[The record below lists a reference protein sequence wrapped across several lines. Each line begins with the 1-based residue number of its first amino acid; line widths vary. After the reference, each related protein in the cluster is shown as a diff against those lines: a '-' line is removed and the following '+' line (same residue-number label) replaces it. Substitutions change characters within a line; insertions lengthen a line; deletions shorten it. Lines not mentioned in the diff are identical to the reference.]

1 MHLDDLEP
9 LADGVEDELDAIVGE
24 VDDQLDAE
32 RVVVAVQDL
41 DALDA
46 PHQTLDRGYRMT
58 KVHSWKENNVTRKY
72 EAR

>member
-24 VDDQLDAE
+24 VDDQLDPE
-32 RVVVAVQDL
+32 RVMVAVEDL

-46 PHQTLDRGYRMT
+46 PHQALDRCYRMA
-58 KVHSWKENNVTRKY
+58 KVHSWNE
-72 EAR
+72 